1 MRTAFPLRSLSHQ
14 TAALLLAII
23 SKIEYTMFKIHS
35 MRKLALP
42 LPPSFF
48 FNQESAHDNDATH
61 GCLGMAAGH
70 DTVFAWSSQD
80 HGLGQDVH
88 LLRQWHSPDDTF
100 TLAPGEWRICYRPH
114 GSEPFS
120 VTLRDADSGL
130 NKRLTNQV
138 GPNVASGVTRGSD
151 GIKSAYLVV
160 HGSDEGW
167 QVWVEHYMDTVDEWN
182 FRQSQPPRKALERLG
197 SWTGEAAEQ
206 TVTVQVAAPHWR
218 FSHEQ
223 LRWGGC
229 AGSLRRHRP
238 MPAASPRL
246 SAA

>member
-1 MRTAFPLRSLSHQ
+1 MTTTLR
-14 TAALLLAII
+14 TAALAWLLAM
-23 SKIEYTMFKIHS
+23 TPF
-35 MRKLALP
+35 L
-42 LPPSFF
+42 
-48 FNQESAHDNDATH
+48 
-61 GCLGMAAGH
+61 
-70 DTVFAWSSQD
+70 
-80 HGLGQDVH
+80 LGQV
-88 LLRQWHSPDDTF
+88 RTTGWVRTFTCSGNGIAQTDTF

-223 LRWGGC
+223 LGPGR
-229 AGSLRRHRP
+229 LRLDVFDATGQCLLRACTAVSGIREAWIHQSGEFTVRI
-238 MPAASPRL
+238 
-246 SAA
+246 SAIDTPWIFHIDAPVTSTSTQDY